1 MGDLLSTSD
10 AQRLPAAPPEANHAG
25 VKNPPGLFAPLALA
39 SLLAAVASACQPSP
53 STTAPAAPSAS
64 ETASASPRAPT
75 PAPAAS
81 EAPPPA
87 VASAAAPAPS
97 ADPSDSLVG
106 KKAPD
111 FTATA
116 QDGTSVHLAA
126 LKGKPVVVYFYPKDE
141 TAGCTKEA
149 CSFRDTWQD
158 IAKTGAVLVGISADT
173 GDSHKGFAEH
183 YKLPFLLACDPD
195 GKIGATY
202 GVPFSGH
209 HARQTFVIGKD
220 GTVLKVYRKVDV
232 TAHAAQVLADLTRLT
247 HA

>member
-1 MGDLLSTSD
+1 M
-10 AQRLPAAPPEANHAG
+10 PA
-25 VKNPPGLFAPLALA
+25 VKNPPGLLLLALA
-39 SLLAAVASACQPSP
+39 SSGLALACQAPSP
-53 STTAPAAPSAS
+53 SPSATAPTTPSAS
-64 ETASASPRAPT
+64 ETAAAAAL
-75 PAPAAS
+75 PAVPPVTVAAS
-81 EAPPPA
+81 SAP
-87 VASAAAPAPS
+87 SAAAAPPAMAGAEPAPS
-97 ADPSDSLVG
+97 ADPSDGLVG

-141 TAGCTKEA
+141 TPGCTKEA

-183 YKLPFLLACDPD
+183 YKLPFLLVSDPD
-195 GKIGATY
+195 GKIGAAY
-202 GVPFSGH
+202 GVPFAGH
-209 HARQTFVIGKD
+209 HSRQTFVIGKD
-220 GTVLKVYRKVDV
+220 GNVVKVYRKVDV
-232 TAHAAQVLADLTRLT
+232 TAHAAQVLGDLTQLT